1 MFHRLDNALAGTE
14 KWVACV
20 CLGLTTI
27 LAFIQVFNRYLL
39 HFEIMG
45 IGDLYV
51 YLYVICLYA
60 SLAYTTK
67 VGGHTAVEVLHNA
80 IERRRPS
87 AARVHGLAAQVV
99 SLVILLV
106 FLSPA
111 SHTLLAAIRFPE
123 WSTLVP
129 WFNISWLAYAMFLSL
144 CLCVYHML
152 RNLYLFLADSRR
164 AEQ

>member
-1 MFHRLDNALAGTE
+1 MFHRLDKALGGTE
-14 KWVACV
+14 KWVASV
-20 CLGLTTI
+20 CLALTTL
-27 LAFIQVFNRYLL
+27 LACIQVFNRYLL

-51 YLYVICLYA
+51 YIYVICLYA

-67 VGGHTAVEVLHNA
+67 VGGHTAVEVLQNFLK
-80 IERRRPS
+80 RRSPRAS
-87 AARVHGLAAQVV
+87 RLHGLAMQAC
-99 SLVILLV
+99 SLMILLF

-111 SHTLLAAIRFPE
+111 SHTFRDAIRFPE

-129 WFNISWLAYAMFLSL
+129 WFNVSWLAYAMLLSL

-152 RNLYLFLADSRR
+152 RNLYLSLADSRR
-164 AEQ
+164 EPE